1 LIEGLS
7 SWPTVHRRHR
17 AAPLLKEREQ
27 YMSHLLQIGWDARR
41 VLGVGSLLIH
51 IVHAMGLT
59 SLRMVGL
66 TEIDQAGE
74 RWTNTYR
81 GGARAHGTAS
91 SLLFVMRARQ
101 WLRFHGRLILPAAPT
116 GRFDA
121 HLAQFKSALE
131 LRGLASCT
139 ITLYVDRSQVFLQ
152 WLSERYNDLSR
163 VSVNDVDDFLTSKR
177 EAGWR
182 LRTLAGQCTALRSF
196 FTYAE
201 YRGWCLPSIWRG
213 IVIPRSPKY
222 TETPT
227 GPTWAQVRQVIR
239 SVGGKTPEALR
250 ARAILLL
257 LSIYGL
263 RASEVTRLRL
273 DDFDWRNETFRVHR
287 AKRGGIQQFPVQYEV
302 GEALLNYLRNGRAHC
317 ACRNVF
323 LTLQLPHRPLNPVT
337 LGFIVRKRL
346 KQMEVQSEHQGPH
359 SLRHACATQLLKK
372 GSSLKEIAD
381 FLGHKSTECVAIYAK
396 HDRRSLRDVAAFSLK
411 EIL

>member
-1 LIEGLS
+1 MIESLS
-7 SWPTVHRRHR
+7 GWPSVHERHR
-17 AAPLLKEREQ
+17 AAPLVKEREQ
-27 YMSHLLQIGWDARR
+27 YLNHLLQIGWDARR

-51 IVHAMGLT
+51 IVQTMELN

-66 TEIDQAGE
+66 TEIDQAGD
-74 RWTNTYR
+74 RWTASYR

-91 SLLFVMRARQ
+91 PLLFVMRARQ
-101 WLRFHGRLILPAAPT
+101 WLRFHGLLIVPAAPT
-116 GRFDA
+116 GCFDA
-121 HLAQFKSALE
+121 QLAQFKSALE
-131 LRGLASCT
+131 LRGLVSCT
-139 ITLYVDRSQVFLQ
+139 INLYVDRSQAFLQ
-152 WLSERYNDLSR
+152 WVSERHNDLSL
-163 VSVNDVDDFLTSKR
+163 VSVNDVDDFLASKR

-201 YRGWCLPSIWRG
+201 DRGWCLPGIWRG
-213 IVIPRSPKY
+213 IAIPRSPKY
-222 TETPT
+222 TEAPT

-239 SVGGKTPEALR
+239 SVRGKTPEALR

-257 LSIYGL
+257 LSVYGL

-302 GEALLNYLRNGRAHC
+302 GEALLNYLRYGRAHC
-317 ACRNVF
+317 ACRNTF

-337 LGFIVRKRL
+337 VGFIVRKRL
-346 KQMEVQSEHQGPH
+346 KQMGVQSEHQGPH

>member
-1 LIEGLS
+1 
-7 SWPTVHRRHR
+7 
-17 AAPLLKEREQ
+17 
-27 YMSHLLQIGWDARR
+27 MSHLLQIGWDARR
-41 VLGVGSLLIH
+41 VLSVGSLLIH

-59 SLRMVGL
+59 SLRMVDL
-66 TEIDQAGE
+66 KEIDQAGE
-74 RWTNTYR
+74 CWTATYR

-91 SLLFVMRARQ
+91 PLLFVMRARQ
-101 WLRFHGRLILPAAPT
+101 WLRFHGLLILPGAPT

-121 HLAQFKSALE
+121 HLVQFKSALE

-139 ITLYVDRSQVFLQ
+139 VKLYVDRSEVFLQ
-152 WLSERYNDLSR
+152 WLSERHNDLLH
-163 VSVNDVDDFLTSKR
+163 VSVKDVDDFLAGKR
-177 EAGWR
+177 EAGWK
-182 LRTLAGQCTALRSF
+182 LRTLAGQRTALRSF

-201 YRGWCLPSIWRG
+201 DRGWCLPSIWRG

-222 TETPT
+222 TEAPT

-239 SVGGKTPEALR
+239 SVRGNTPETLR

-257 LSIYGL
+257 LSVYGL

-302 GEALLNYLRNGRAHC
+302 GEALLNYLRHGRAHC
-317 ACRNVF
+317 ACRNIF
-323 LTLQLPHRPLNPVT
+323 LTLKLPYRPLNPVT

>member
-1 LIEGLS
+1 
-7 SWPTVHRRHR
+7 
-17 AAPLLKEREQ
+17 
-27 YMSHLLQIGWDARR
+27 MNHLLQIGWDARR

-51 IVHAMGLT
+51 IVQAMGLT

-66 TEIDQAGE
+66 REIDEAGV
-74 RWTNTYR
+74 RWTTTYR

-91 SLLFVMRARQ
+91 PLLFVVRARQ
-101 WLRFHGRLILPAAPT
+101 WLRFHDLLILQAAPT
-116 GRFDA
+116 GPFDA

-139 ITLYVDRSQVFLQ
+139 IKLYADRSQVFLR
-152 WLSERYNDLSR
+152 WLSGRHNDLSHA
-163 VSVNDVDDFLTSKR
+163 SVNDVDDFLDSKR
-177 EAGWR
+177 EAGWM

-201 YRGWCLPSIWRG
+201 DRGWCLPSIWRG

-222 TETPT
+222 TEAPT

-239 SVGGKTPEALR
+239 SVRGHTPEALR

-257 LSIYGL
+257 LSVYGL

-302 GEALLNYLRNGRAHC
+302 GEALLNYLRHGRAHC
-317 ACRNVF
+317 ACRNIF
-323 LTLQLPHRPLNPVT
+323 LTLKLPYRPLNPVT
-337 LGFIVRKRL
+337 LGLIVRKRL

-381 FLGHKSTECVAIYAK
+381 FLGHKTTECVAIYAK

>member
-1 LIEGLS
+1 
-7 SWPTVHRRHR
+7 
-17 AAPLLKEREQ
+17 
-27 YMSHLLQIGWDARR
+27 MSHLLQIGWDTRR

-91 SLLFVMRARQ
+91 PLLFVMRARQ

-139 ITLYVDRSQVFLQ
+139 ISLYIDRSQVFLQ
-152 WLSERYNDLSR
+152 WLSERHNDLSH
-163 VSVNDVDDFLTSKR
+163 VSVNDVDDFLAKKR

-182 LRTLAGQCTALRSF
+182 LRTLAGQRTALRSF

-201 YRGWCLPSIWRG
+201 DRGWCLPGIWRG

-222 TETPT
+222 TEAPT

-239 SVGGKTPEALR
+239 SVTGKTPEALR

-317 ACRNVF
+317 ACRNIF

>member
-1 LIEGLS
+1 
-7 SWPTVHRRHR
+7 
-17 AAPLLKEREQ
+17 
-27 YMSHLLQIGWDARR
+27 MSHLLQIGWDARR

-59 SLRMVGL
+59 SLRMVDV

-74 RWTNTYR
+74 RWTNNYR
-81 GGARAHGTAS
+81 GGMRAHGRAS
-91 SLLFVMRARQ
+91 PLLFVTRARQ
-101 WLRFHGRLILPAAPT
+101 WLRFHGFLILPGAPT
-116 GRFDA
+116 GRFDT

-139 ITLYVDRSQVFLQ
+139 VRLYVDRSHVFLE
-152 WLSERYNDLSR
+152 WLSERHSDISN
-163 VSVNDVDDFLTSKR
+163 VSVNDVDDFLDSKR

-201 YRGWCLPSIWRG
+201 YRGWCLPSVWHG

-222 TETPT
+222 TEAPT

-239 SVGGKTPEALR
+239 SVRGKTPEALR
-250 ARAILLL
+250 GRAILLL
-257 LSIYGL
+257 LSVYGL

-273 DDFDWRNETFRVHR
+273 DDFDWRNETFRVQR
-287 AKRGGIQQFPVQYEV
+287 SKRGGIQQFPVQYEV

-317 ACRNVF
+317 ACRHIF
-323 LTLQLPHRPLNPVT
+323 LTLKLPYRPLNPVT
-337 LGFIVRKRL
+337 VGFIARKRL
-346 KQMEVQSEHQGPH
+346 KQMEVQSERQGPH

-372 GSSLKEIAD
+372 GSSLKKLRT
-381 FLGHKSTECVAIYAK
+381 FLDINLPNVCPFTRSMTGDLCVMSQPSA
-396 HDRRSLRDVAAFSLK
+396 
-411 EIL
+411 